1 MCVGLNQHPVYASA
15 YQLQQA
21 TQAAIDKVIATYGQ
35 DAAAVLSR
43 ITYPPAYGSKAALQ
57 KLAMECVQSLQKQQ
71 QEKQQQEQQQKQQ
84 QQQQQQQQQKQQQ
97 QQQQQQQA
105 VDIYCLSAV
114 VLYSQYVAG
123 AVTHYFC
130 AGDCCGVVRVV
141 LWVARQQP
149 SVRFQSHAALL
160 AR

>member
-97 QQQQQQQA
+97 EQQQKQKQQQQHHKQETRVKPFLCQGF
-105 VDIYCLSAV
+105 L
-114 VLYSQYVAG
+114 LQYK
-123 AVTHYFC
+123 TM
-130 AGDCCGVVRVV
+130 
-141 LWVARQQP
+141 
-149 SVRFQSHAALL
+149 
-160 AR
+160 